1 MYRIHPDFPPRTP
14 VTGEQLQAALDAPVL
29 RAADLPGPLVIA
41 SIRMVRAHGFTFIVT
56 RTTDGREGTAIAGGN
71 WRYFHPILAQKI
83 APYLVGTD
91 ARDLESTLDRIEV
104 QELNY
109 KIQGLAYW
117 CCVAWVEASVFDL
130 LGRVAGRPAVD
141 LIGPRCRGF
150 TEYYVASGNRDTT
163 PEREIEILAERVAE
177 VGARAV
183 KFKIGGR
190 MSRDADSMEGRS
202 EELIRRARNFF
213 GDGFAILADGN
224 GSFSPRVGIRYGRML
239 EDAGAYFY
247 EEPCPFDHLWETRE
261 VADAL
266 DIPIAFG
273 EQETSLRRFRWLV
286 ENDAAQ
292 VLQPDLQYNGGFIRT
307 TRVARMAA
315 LAGVPL
321 TMHIS
326 GDIQYAYVLMFAS
339 ITPNM
344 LPYQEMKSGYP
355 ETRGFFDPPLTLRD
369 GRMAVPE
376 GPGLGLCLEPG
387 WFDGAEE
394 IFACSQARGFGP
406 V

>member
-1 MYRIHPDFPPRTP
+1 MYRIHPDFSPRKP
-14 VTGEQLQAALDAPVL
+14 VTGLQLQAALDAPVL
-29 RAADLPGPLVIA
+29 QTAGIPGPLVIA
-41 SIRMVRAHGFTFIVT
+41 SIRMVRAYGFTFVIT
-56 RTTDGREGTAIAGGN
+56 RAEDGREGIAIAGGN
-71 WRYFHPILAQKI
+71 WRYFHPILSQKI
-83 APYLVGTD
+83 APFLVGTD
-91 ARDLESTLDRIEV
+91 ARELETTLERIYV

-117 CCVAWVEASVFDL
+117 CCVAWVEASVIDL
-130 LGRVAGRPAVD
+130 LGRAAGRSMTE
-141 LIGPRCRGF
+141 LFGPRCHGHVD
-150 TEYYVASGNRDTT
+150 YYVASGNRDTT

-190 MSRDADSMEGRS
+190 MSRDADAMEGRS
-202 EELIRRARNFF
+202 EELIRRARRYF
-213 GDGFAILADGN
+213 GDGFVILADGN
-224 GSFSPRVGIRYGRML
+224 GSFSPQTGIRHGRML
-239 EDAGAYFY
+239 EEADAYFY
-247 EEPCPFDHLWETRE
+247 EEPCPFDSLWETKE

-266 DIPIAFG
+266 DIPLAFG

-292 VLQPDLQYNGGFIRT
+292 VLQPDIQYNGGFIRT

-326 GDIQYAYVLMFAS
+326 GDIQYAYVLLFAS
-339 ITPNM
+339 FTPNV

-355 ETRGFFDPPLTLRD
+355 ETRNFFTTPLQLRD
-369 GRMAVPE
+369 GRMNVPE
-376 GPGLGLCLEPG
+376 GPGLGMTFDG
-387 WFDGAEE
+387 GFFDGAEE
-394 IFACSQARGFGP
+394 IFRCETPRAFGP

>member
-1 MYRIHPDFPPRTP
+1 MYHIHPDFPSRKP
-14 VTGEQLQAALDAPVL
+14 VTGEQLQAALEAPVL
-29 RAADLPGPLVIA
+29 QTAGIPGPLVIV
-41 SIRMVRAHGFTFIVT
+41 SIRMVRAHGFTFVIT
-56 RTTDGREGTAIAGGN
+56 RAADGREGIAIAGGN
-71 WRYFHPILAQKI
+71 WRYFHPILSQKI

-91 ARDLESTLDRIEV
+91 ARDLETILERIYV

-117 CCVAWVEASVFDL
+117 CCVAWVEASVIDL
-130 LGRVAGRPAVD
+130 LGRAAGRSMTE
-141 LIGPRCRGF
+141 LFGPRCHDHVD
-150 TEYYVASGNRDTT
+150 YYVASGNRDTT

-190 MSRDADSMEGRS
+190 MSRDADAMEGRS
-202 EELIRRARNFF
+202 EELIRRARRYF

-224 GSFSPRVGIRYGRML
+224 GSFSPQTGIRYGRML
-239 EDAGAYFY
+239 EEAGAYFY
-247 EEPCPFDHLWETRE
+247 EEPCPFDSLWETKE

-266 DIPIAFG
+266 DIPLAFG

-292 VLQPDLQYNGGFIRT
+292 VLQPDIQYNGGFIRT
-307 TRVARMAA
+307 SRVARMAA

-326 GDIQYAYVLMFAS
+326 GDIQYAYVLLFAS
-339 ITPNM
+339 VTPNV

-355 ETRGFFDPPLTLRD
+355 ETRNFFTTPLQLRD
-369 GRMAVPE
+369 GRMRVPE
-376 GPGLGLCLEPG
+376 GPGLGMA
-387 WFDGAEE
+387 FDRDFFDRAEE
-394 IFACSQARGFGP
+394 IFLCEEPRIFGP